1 VAESIRGWFLK
12 LTNIFIAL
20 VCASVVLAC
29 ATQPATVDSR
39 EVQISQAVPLSQ
51 ISQGAELPPPGLSSL
66 TMFTGNTGQRVEWKQ
81 LLEAMD
87 AADVIVMGEAH
98 TDASGHVIQAA
109 IIKAAGQRWGGLTLS
124 LEEFDRSQ
132 QAALDAYERGEI
144 SALELKANSAFIM
157 PETRENWMEWS
168 LPKIDAARQAE
179 AHLLASNAPLNYSRI
194 VRNNGC
200 DNLPDLTEEEL
211 ALFECPA
218 AAEDLEYKKRFV
230 EKLTSSINSFKSAG
244 LKPLKDEQTDKMFRA
259 FRVWDA
265 TMAASIVQA
274 RADGAKKVLHVV
286 GNQHSDFN
294 GGFIQELRYR
304 DADSRLL
311 VICLEPKRS
320 SRLLEVD
327 QGRADIVIYTRN

>member
-1 VAESIRGWFLK
+1 MRA
-12 LTNIFIAL
+12 
-20 VCASVVLAC
+20 
-29 ATQPATVDSR
+29 
-39 EVQISQAVPLSQ
+39 SQADSSPQS
-51 ISQGAELPPPGLSSL
+51 SQGVALTPPGMSTL
-66 TMFTGNTGQRVEWKQ
+66 TIFAGSTGQQLGWQQ
-81 LLEAMD
+81 LLAAME

-98 TDASGHVIQAA
+98 ADASGHAIQTA
-109 IIKAAGQRWGGLTLS
+109 IITAAGQRWGGLTVS

-132 QAALDAYERGEI
+132 QAALDAYERGGI
-144 SALELKANSAFIM
+144 TALELKANSAFIM
-157 PETRENWMEWS
+157 PDTRESWMEWS

-179 AHLLASNAPLNYSRI
+179 AQLLASNAPLNYSRI

-230 EKLTSSINSFKSAG
+230 EKLTSSVNSFKSAG
-244 LKPLKDEQTDKMFRA
+244 LKPLKDAQTDKMFRA

-274 RADGAKKVLHVV
+274 RADGAEKVLHVV
-286 GNQHSDFN
+286 GSQHSDFN
-294 GGFIQELRYR
+294 GGLIQELRYR

-311 VICLEPKRS
+311 VICLGPKRS
-320 SRLLEVD
+320 LKLLD
-327 QGRADIVIYTRN
+327 GDRGRADIVIYTRN